1 VAKAKEKKRH
11 RTSSKPESERGL
23 TRVDS
28 RNTHGWMMRLYHQG
42 IIYTKLFSDGVYGS
56 TKKALKAA
64 RKYREQLAKKLG
76 IESLDKRRRV
86 RSVST
91 QSVPTGVV
99 GVYRGTS
106 KSKSGQLRHY
116 YSASWS
122 PKPNEL
128 KTKSFSIAKYGEAK
142 AFELAV
148 EYRKK
153 MMEKIVGVL
162 PEATAPDTLT
172 TKRYMP
178 ADAVMKTK
186 NKATGKNKKKKR
198 KKSDKAKKKRLK
210 HG

>member
-1 VAKAKEKKRH
+1 VAKAKEKKRQS
-11 RTSSKPESERGL
+11 TSSKPESERGL

-28 RNTHGWMMRLYHQG
+28 RDTHGWMMRLCHQG
-42 IIYTKLFSDGVYGS
+42 TVYTKLFSDGVYGN

-64 RKYREQLAKKLG
+64 RKYREQLAKQLG
-76 IESLDKRRRV
+76 IESLEKRRRV
-86 RSVST
+86 RRVST

-106 KSKSGQLRHY
+106 KTKSGKLRHY
-116 YSASWS
+116 YAASWS
-122 PKPNEL
+122 PKPNKL

-153 MMEKIVGVL
+153 MMEKIIGNL
-162 PEATAPDTLT
+162 PELTAQEPTP

-178 ADAVMKTK
+178 ADAVMNAQEKSEK
-186 NKATGKNKKKKR
+186 SKKKKR
-198 KKSDKAKKKRLK
+198 KKKSDT
-210 HG
+210 

>member
-28 RNTHGWMMRLYHQG
+28 RDTHGWMMRLYHQG

-122 PKPNEL
+122 PKPNE
-128 KTKSFSIAKYGEAK
+128 
-142 AFELAV
+142 
-148 EYRKK
+148 
-153 MMEKIVGVL
+153 
-162 PEATAPDTLT
+162 P
-172 TKRYMP
+172 
-178 ADAVMKTK
+178 
-186 NKATGKNKKKKR
+186 
-198 KKSDKAKKKRLK
+198 
-210 HG
+210 